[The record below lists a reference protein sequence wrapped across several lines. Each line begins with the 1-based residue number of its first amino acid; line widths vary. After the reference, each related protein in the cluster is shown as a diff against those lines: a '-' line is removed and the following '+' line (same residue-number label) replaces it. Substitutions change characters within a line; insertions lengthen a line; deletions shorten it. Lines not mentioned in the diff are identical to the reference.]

1 MITLLVSLLIIGA
14 LIFIWT
20 NSIYNGLIESIK
32 TIHLKQ
38 QEIEKLLDK
47 RFKLLENLIHSVK
60 NYPDY
65 ERSVLKDVL
74 LLRNRSEIAR
84 LSQQASEHMA
94 LEDEISKIAANLDH
108 IFEQHV
114 EFKAGKQV
122 MQIQEDIVNAES
134 KLAYAKQVYNDNVTY
149 YNSKQKLY
157 IYALITRLFPTLLR
171 KKFISWD

>member
-1 MITLLVSLLIIGA
+1 
-14 LIFIWT
+14 
-20 NSIYNGLIESIK
+20 
-32 TIHLKQ
+32 
-38 QEIEKLLDK
+38 
-47 RFKLLENLIHSVK
+47 
-60 NYPDY
+60 
-65 ERSVLKDVL
+65 
-74 LLRNRSEIAR
+74 
-84 LSQQASEHMA
+84 MA